1 MILNGGLWRV
11 CFWIVRK
18 LLILER
24 ETEVE
29 PATSSLGTPDGRP
42 PQPPMKTVRIP
53 MLPCTSWNAAPRGIN
68 DLKHVFSKEIDCGLK
83 IQT

>member
-24 ETEVE
+24 ETGVE
-29 PATSSLGTPDGRP
+29 PATSSLGTPHGPAAATAHENGSNSNAALYFLER
-42 PQPPMKTVRIP
+42 RS
-53 MLPCTSWNAAPRGIN
+53 SWN
-68 DLKHVFSKEIDCGLK
+68 
-83 IQT
+83 Q